1 MYITIVT
8 QDLNKAFPS
17 CMAALVEL
25 RTPLTSADKVKAL
38 RPKQTAMHEAQF
50 GSRVAVYT
58 WLLFALPFN
67 YKILFLITLLGLGS
81 LRE

>member
-38 RPKQTAMHEAQF
+38 RPKQTAMH
-50 GSRVAVYT
+50 VY
-58 WLLFALPFN
+58 AP
-67 YKILFLITLLGLGS
+67 
-81 LRE
+81 